1 MLSIVK
7 SMSLNGINGYL
18 VEVQVDI
25 AEGIPYW
32 EIIGLPDISVKESK
46 ERVRTAIKNSGFKLL
61 SRRIIVNLAPVNT
74 RKEGPIFDLAMAIAI
89 LINLKEISNQELEN
103 TVFLGTL
110 SLDGSISKINGVL
123 PMIIE
128 AKKLGIKRVILPHE
142 NQKEATIIEGIE
154 IVGVKNLTQVVKYLN
169 NQCEINYKKEP
180 IENVWGKSTEYEIDF
195 SDIKGQENAKEH

>member
-32 EIIGLPDISVKESK
+32 EIIGLPDTSVKESK

-89 LINLKEISNQELEN
+89 LINLKEISNQDLEN

-154 IVGVKNLTQVVKYLN
+154 IVVV
-169 NQCEINYKKEP
+169 
-180 IENVWGKSTEYEIDF
+180 EYI
-195 SDIKGQENAKEH
+195 